1 MRVLVAS
8 FFIISTFTLSAVSA
22 HQWDVSV
29 PKLQERMMLATTNAC
44 QNCNLSNAELSYK
57 RLERAN
63 LSGANLHDV
72 NFMRA
77 NLRQA
82 DLRYSNLSHANF
94 IWANL
99 SGADLRGATLLN
111 ANTSETRNLDKAI
124 FCETT
129 MPDGSLN
136 NANC

>member
-1 MRVLVAS
+1 MRILIAS
-8 FFIISTFTLSAVSA
+8 FFIISSLTLTGVSA

-29 PKLQERMMLATTNAC
+29 PKLQERMMLATTHAC
-44 QNCNLSNAELSYK
+44 QNCALSNTELSYK
-57 RLERAN
+57 RLERAD
-63 LSGANLHDV
+63 LSGANLQDV
-72 NFMRA
+72 NFMRT

-82 DLRYSNLSHANF
+82 DLRYSNLSQANL

-99 SGADLRGATLLN
+99 SGADLRGATLLD
-111 ANTSETRNLDKAI
+111 AVISESRNLDEAI

>member
-1 MRVLVAS
+1 MRALIAS
-8 FFIISTFTLSAVSA
+8 FFIISSLTLSAVSA

-63 LSGANLHDV
+63 LSGANLHNV
-72 NFMRA
+72 NFMRT

-82 DLRYSNLSHANF
+82 DLRYSDLSHANL

-99 SGADLRGATLLN
+99 SGADLRGATLLD
-111 ANTSETRNLDKAI
+111 AIISESRNLDKAVI
-124 FCETT
+124 CETT
-129 MPDGSLN
+129 MPDGRLN

>member
-1 MRVLVAS
+1 MRILIAS
-8 FFIISTFTLSAVSA
+8 FFIISSLTLSGVSA

-63 LSGANLHDV
+63 LSGANLHNV
-72 NFMRA
+72 NFMRT

-82 DLRYSNLSHANF
+82 DLRYSNLSHANL

-99 SGADLRGATLLN
+99 SGADLRGATLLD
-111 ANTSETRNLDKAI
+111 AIISESRNLDKAV

-129 MPDGSLN
+129 MPDGRLN

>member
-8 FFIISTFTLSAVSA
+8 FFIISSLTFSVVSA

-44 QNCNLSNAELSYK
+44 QNCDLSNTELSYK
-57 RLERAN
+57 RLERAD
-63 LSGANLHDV
+63 LSGANLQDV
-72 NFMRA
+72 NFMRT

-99 SGADLRGATLLN
+99 SGADLRGATLLD
-111 ANTSETRNLDKAI
+111 AIISESRNLDEAI
-124 FCETT
+124 FCKTI
-129 MPDGSLN
+129 MPDGRLN
-136 NANC
+136 NSNC